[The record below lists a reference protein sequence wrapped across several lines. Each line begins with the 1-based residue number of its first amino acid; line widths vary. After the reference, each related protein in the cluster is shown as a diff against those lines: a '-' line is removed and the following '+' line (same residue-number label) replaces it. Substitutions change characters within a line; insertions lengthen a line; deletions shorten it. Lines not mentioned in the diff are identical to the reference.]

1 MCIQARTCTCT
12 GISIPLIII
21 SKMLHARAQRSVIK
35 QNVFRRKTNKRGQEE
50 QSQSK
55 ETMKWNRKRRRRKG
69 NTVAK
74 EGKERERGR
83 EVDA

>member
-1 MCIQARTCTCT
+1 M
-12 GISIPLIII
+12 
-21 SKMLHARAQRSVIK
+21 IK

-50 QSQSK
+50 QSQK
-55 ETMKWNRKRRRRKG
+55 EETMKWNRKRRRKG

-83 EVDA
+83 EVDT

>member
-1 MCIQARTCTCT
+1 M
-12 GISIPLIII
+12 
-21 SKMLHARAQRSVIK
+21 IK

-50 QSQSK
+50 QSQSE

-69 NTVAK
+69 NTVAR

-83 EVDA
+83 EVDT